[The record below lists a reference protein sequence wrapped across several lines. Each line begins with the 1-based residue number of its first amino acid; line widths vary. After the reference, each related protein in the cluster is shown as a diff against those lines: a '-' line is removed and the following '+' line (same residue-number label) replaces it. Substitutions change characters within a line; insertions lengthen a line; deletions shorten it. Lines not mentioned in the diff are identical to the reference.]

1 MEPNRCSVLV
11 VDRSCIEQKYQP
23 SDSVN
28 LCSSNSFKAP
38 SGDRCTC
45 EVNNNQDIDA
55 LIKTFLTI
63 FAEVITVPSGTKAL
77 SELKNRKVGCPP
89 TIILID
95 IDHTES
101 ISRDTYARR
110 ESFLAMT
117 DGVSLA
123 EIHTTKD
130 TLYGLELLRYITLEI
145 SRGALEQVIPIVCS
159 FNENSEFMLDCLK
172 KGAADYLLKPIRPE
186 VAKTMFLHIHRLEY
200 PRHLIRRSLNFRE
213 RLDEIFVKD
222 KWLNDTII
230 QYYTPLSS
238 IDLSYF
244 PRLNSAAE
252 IERTNQLKKMLTEWE
267 FDSHNLSDDDLLR
280 CVVIIFEHAMELD
293 ELKDLNVS
301 TEQLHRFLLAIR
313 QAYHDSNPYHNFTHA
328 VDVLQAMFYFLCE
341 MDLIPTFFSVG
352 YKRRGNSCNQQRY
365 RPNDLLR
372 DSDAFALLLASIGHD
387 VGHPGVN
394 NGFLVNTRTP
404 LAQIYNDKSVLENFH
419 VMTLFN
425 LMQKYGFKIYDN
437 CLKYSEFRKV
447 VVNAILAT
455 DMQLHFNYV
464 KDIKGQRLR
473 FESPNFELSKV
484 EEEKSIIVG
493 ALIKCADISNTAR
506 PYHIAESWSNV
517 LLQECSCQGDLER
530 KLGIP
535 VGPLNDRNTSQTDS
549 QIDFINAC
557 AMPLFQSVSELIP
570 EMNFTVTFLESNRKT
585 WSDKKKN
592 AGTDN
597 RPSRHNSSGNDSGV
611 IVSLDSRQNSPIVAV
626 PAARIMQHQSSL
638 SYLRPIPNLLDGP
651 GSEAHSDVLS
661 TTGASDA
668 PIIQQTGGHS
678 RRRSIIAT
686 MKQALAYYAVAFNNR
701 SICKACLLKV
711 LDSYLNPYF
720 ITALFVP
727 PTIYFPEHQLES
739 SGKMFQE

>member
-1 MEPNRCSVLV
+1 MEPSRCSVLV
-11 VDRSCIEQKYQP
+11 VDRSCIEQTYQP
-23 SDSVN
+23 SDTVN
-28 LCSSNSFKAP
+28 LCSTKSFIAP

-55 LIKTFLTI
+55 LIKIFLTI
-63 FAEVITVPSGTKAL
+63 FAEVVTVPSGTKAL
-77 SELKNRKVGCPP
+77 SALRKRKVGCPP
-89 TIILID
+89 TILLID

-101 ISRDTYARR
+101 ISRDTFARR

-130 TLYGLELLRYITLEI
+130 TLYGLELLKYITFEI

-172 KGAADYLLKPIRPE
+172 KGAVDYLLKPIGPE
-186 VAKTMFLHIHRLEY
+186 TSNNNNKIRL
-200 PRHLIRRSLNFRE
+200 S
-213 RLDEIFVKD
+213 
-222 KWLNDTII
+222 
-230 QYYTPLSS
+230 
-238 IDLSYF
+238 
-244 PRLNSAAE
+244 SAAE
-252 IERTNQLKKMLTEWE
+252 LERTNHLKKILTVWE
-267 FDSHNLSDDDLLR
+267 FDSHNLSEEDLLR

-293 ELKDLNVS
+293 EIKELNVS
-301 TEQLHRFLLAIR
+301 TAIR

-341 MDLIPTFFSVG
+341 MDLIPNFFSVG

-372 DSDAFALLLASIGHD
+372 DSDVFALLLASIGHD

-419 VMTLFN
+419 AMTLFN
-425 LMQKYGFKIYDN
+425 LMQKYGFKIYDK

-455 DMQLHFNYV
+455 DMQLHNNYV

-535 VGPLNDRNTSQTDS
+535 VGPLNDRNTSQPDS

-557 AMPLFQSVSELIP
+557 AMPLFKSISELIP
-570 EMNFTVTFLESNRKT
+570 EMNFTVSFLESNRKT

-592 AGTDN
+592 SGTDN
-597 RPSRHNSSGNDSGV
+597 RSRHNSSDNDSGV

-638 SYLRPIPNLLDGP
+638 SYLRPMPSLSDGP

-661 TTGASDA
+661 TAGASDA

-678 RRRSIIAT
+678 RRRSITAT
-686 MKQALAYYAVAFNNR
+686 MKQALAYYAVTFNNR
-701 SICKACLLKV
+701 SFVKRVLLKFREDDKISQPKKTCISKQSYAKKKDDD
-711 LDSYLNPYF
+711 DSDQDSD
-720 ITALFVP
+720 
-727 PTIYFPEHQLES
+727 EKS
-739 SGKMFQE
+739 D